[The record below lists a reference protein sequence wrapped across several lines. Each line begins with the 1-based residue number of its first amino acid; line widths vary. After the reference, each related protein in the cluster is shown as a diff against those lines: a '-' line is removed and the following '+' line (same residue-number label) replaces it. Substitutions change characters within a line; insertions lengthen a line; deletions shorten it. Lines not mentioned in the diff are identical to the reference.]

1 MCRTVQ
7 SCLVMCGL
15 SKYSKRP
22 RGIKRW
28 REGTDG
34 GALATLQ
41 PLKRGG
47 KLHAGNSQPM
57 KAFAVINFKLH
68 VQAQFTTHTSVV
80 SRNPSDLSTGNSLT
94 TAGHRNDPTDD
105 CAITET
111 MFSLRVSYYTQY
123 ITTVTSFLH
132 KAIQTKNHRFQSSGS
147 ELPPGVQT
155 IDVKNAKRCFSFY
168 FLPPL
173 EAGNT

>member
-34 GALATLQ
+34 GALATL
-41 PLKRGG
+41 PAAE
-47 KLHAGNSQPM
+47 AGRE
-57 KAFAVINFKLH
+57 ITRR
-68 VQAQFTTHTSVV
+68 QFPTNESICRDQLQVARPSTIYNPHSVV

-111 MFSLRVSYYTQY
+111 MFSLRVSYYTEY